1 VKNQHGRA
9 NRPNGHIIKCR
20 PQPGFSK
27 DLVAAFSEWIAGQIY
42 VCKRTG
48 KYRYRFGAASKSV
61 APWSGTAEKTF
72 TSPIEFASA
81 AEAYAKAQG
90 WNTNAKPRPANSPK
104 AANRNASAP
113 RVNRVPKIPKNFAD
127 FLASR
132 CKNLAL
138 AAKVLG
144 IAPKPPLQKA
154 AVRAAWISLVRI
166 HHPDKG
172 GALEAAQAVNAAYQ
186 LLEKFSQ

>member
-1 VKNQHGRA
+1 MQNNAVKISPA
-9 NRPNGHIIKCR
+9 DLKELRP
-20 PQPGFSK
+20 
-27 DLVAAFSEWIAGQIY
+27 AFAEWMAGEIY

-48 KYRYRFGAASKSV
+48 AYRYRFGKRSKSKT
-61 APWSGTAEKTF
+61 AWSATATRVF
-72 TSPIEFASA
+72 SSPAEFASA
-81 AEAYAKAQG
+81 AAAAIGGAPAPAPTIPQSRPQKSRA
-90 WNTNAKPRPANSPK
+90 AKPA
-104 AANRNASAP
+104 
-113 RVNRVPKIPKNFAD
+113 PKIPKTFSD
-127 FLASR
+127 FLATR
-132 CKNLAL
+132 CKSLSL

-144 IAPKPPLQKA
+144 IKPKPPLQKS